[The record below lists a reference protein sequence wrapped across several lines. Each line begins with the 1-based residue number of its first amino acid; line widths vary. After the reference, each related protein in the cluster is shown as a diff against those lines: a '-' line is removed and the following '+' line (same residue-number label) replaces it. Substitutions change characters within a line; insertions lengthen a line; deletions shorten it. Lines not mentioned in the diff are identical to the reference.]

1 MFRFLQRCSESGR
14 LDLRNVI
21 SHGFVDEVHAP
32 IAALL
37 TQVLLFLS
45 SLETTARTASGDP
58 DPDPEYDSDLAAR
71 EGDPGGDDSDP
82 EPGRS
87 PGEHA
92 PVREGGDAVLR
103 PRRPHPTT
111 RRTGRCRR
119 AGR

>member
-1 MFRFLQRCSESGR
+1 MFRFLRRCSKFGR

-71 EGDPGGDDSDP
+71 EGDPAGDDSDP

-103 PRRPHPTT
+103 P
-111 RRTGRCRR
+111 GLV
-119 AGR
+119 ALDG